1 MLSSLCFDFFSGP
14 SCYIGRGVDN
24 KVPST
29 KHQVH
34 RRSIIVQRIPENR
47 RAVPL
52 TKTQASLAEVLDE
65 LTGEGAPE
73 LTEHLDNDA
82 LKCFACGHRCLIKS
96 GKRGICKVR
105 FNDGGRLRVPMNYVA
120 ALACDPTEKKPFFHC
135 LPGSDTLTFGMLG
148 CDLHCAYCQN
158 WLTSQALRDDAAVSM
173 PNAVTADRLV
183 AMAKAYGASMVG
195 SSYNEPLITAEWAVE
210 VFKKARPEGFR
221 TAFISNG
228 NATPQ
233 VLDYLR
239 PWTDC
244 YKIDL
249 KAMSDPSY
257 RSLGGVVDNI
267 LDTVKMVHERGFWE
281 EIVTL
286 VIPGFNDS
294 EDELRRAADFIAS
307 VSPDIPW
314 HVTAFHQ
321 DYHMQEN
328 ANTTAE
334 QLLRACEIGREAG
347 LRYIYAGNLPGRVGR
362 WENTYCPD
370 CDALLVARYGYLI
383 RQMNVTPNGQ
393 CPSCA
398 ATIPGIWA

>member
-1 MLSSLCFDFFSGP
+1 MP
-14 SCYIGRGVDN
+14 I
-24 KVPST
+24 ST
-29 KHQVH
+29 I
-34 RRSIIVQRIPENR
+34 S
-47 RAVPL
+47 
-52 TKTQASLAEVLDE
+52 ASLAEVLDS
-65 LTGEGAPE
+65 LTAEGAPE
-73 LTEHLDNDA
+73 LTEHLAGGA
-82 LKCFACGHRCLIKS
+82 LKCYACGHRCLIKE

-105 FNDGGRLRVPMNYVA
+105 FNEGGHLRVPTNYVA
-120 ALACDPTEKKPFFHC
+120 ALACDPTEKKPFFHV

-158 WLTSQALRDDAAVSM
+158 WLTSQALRDDSAGTQ
-173 PNAVTADRLV
+173 PQPVTPERLV

-195 SSYNEPLITAEWAVE
+195 SSYNEPLITAEWAVD
-210 VFKKARPEGFR
+210 VFKQARAGGFR

-249 KAMSDPSY
+249 KSMGDKNY
-257 RSLGGVVDNI
+257 RQLGGVVDNI
-267 LDTVKMVHERGFWE
+267 LDTVKMVHDRGFWE

-294 EDELRRAADFIAS
+294 EDELKRAADFIAS

-321 DYHMQEN
+321 DYHMTAN

-334 QLLRACEIGREAG
+334 QLIRACEIGREAG

-362 WENTYCPD
+362 WENTYCHS
-370 CDALLVARYGYLI
+370 CAELLVERYGYLI
-383 RQMNVTPNGQ
+383 RAMSVTPQGK

-398 ATIPGIWA
+398 TSIPGIWG